1 MSKRIIFIFVSLL
14 LALFLASCTDKAAD
28 TGSGEDTQQET
39 QEDTQQDNSSQE
51 QQVAVMIEPE
61 QLISKQE
68 AQDILGVMVD
78 EGEKTQM
85 ESSGQK
91 TLYYDVQE
99 GDIGFL
105 QISLTQ
111 PATRPQ
117 GSTITPEELYQSAKV
132 GLDDTSDADISG
144 IGDEC
149 FTGTPGLHIVS
160 DGYYIVI
167 AAGNSDNTAVQEV
180 LKKAG
185 ELAVGNLKA
194 LISG

>member
-14 LALFLASCTDKAAD
+14 LALLLASCTNNTAG
-28 TGSGEDTQQET
+28 TGGQQDTQESI
-39 QEDTQQDNSSQE
+39 QQDSQQDKPSQE
-51 QQVAVMIEPE
+51 QQSVIIEPE

-68 AQDILGVMVD
+68 AEELLGAPVD
-78 EGEKTQM
+78 DGEKTQM

-91 TLYYDVQE
+91 TIYYDAQE

-105 QISLTQ
+105 QISLSQ
-111 PATRPQ
+111 QALMPQ
-117 GSTITPEELYQSAKV
+117 GSTITPEEIYQGAKA

-167 AAGNSDNTAVQEV
+167 AAGNSDDPAVQEV

-185 ELAVGNLKA
+185 ELAVSSLKA